1 METEASRKLVLD
13 YQAAQA
19 AGDAAAIQ
27 RILADDVEWIP
38 PASAPVEGAR
48 GRDAVLAALAGAGA
62 RFFDLPTMKSEV
74 HKIIAEGDT
83 VVIQTRM
90 QCKAVNGRDYSN
102 EYVWVYTCAGGQIVR
117 MQEYADTLRF
127 QQIVLD

>member
-1 METEASRKLVLD
+1 MD

-27 RILADDVEWIP
+27 RILADEVEWIP

-48 GRDAVLAALAGAGA
+48 GRDAVLAALASAGA

-74 HKIIAEGDT
+74 HKIIADGDT
-83 VVIQTRM
+83 VAIQSRM
-90 QCKAVNGRDYSN
+90 QCRAVNGRDYTN